1 MYLNKLN
8 IEEKK
13 AFLGLAHLV
22 AGANGVVDD
31 AEKNMIAQY
40 CVEMEITDI
49 PSEKSSIE
57 SVISVFDNSTKV
69 VKNIVM
75 LELVGLCMT
84 DGEYDTDET
93 GVLEEIATGLGISK
107 ELINDFESDLKD
119 YFEVVTKMTK
129 RIFS

>member
-8 IEEKK
+8 DEEKK
-13 AFLGLAHLV
+13 AFLGLAHFV
-22 AGANGVVDD
+22 AGANGVVED

-49 PSEKSSIE
+49 PLENSSIE
-57 SVISVFDNSTKV
+57 SVLSVFDNSTKV
-69 VKNIVM
+69 IKNIVM
-75 LELVGLCMT
+75 LELVGLCMS
-84 DGEYDTDET
+84 DGEFDSDES
-93 GVLEEIATGLGISK
+93 GIIERISSGLGISK
-107 ELINDFESDLKD
+107 EMVKDLENDLKD